1 MLRICAMKQV
11 FRENSR
17 KKAIFR
23 KQSKNRL
30 LALRAR

>member
-23 KQSKNRL
+23 KKSKIQL